1 MKTPSGNSLF
11 ETDCNNDHKTNK
23 PMKRTF
29 FTFLLVFL
37 AAFAWAQQVHHGES
51 FELDEPVQPI
61 GHDEYRATSHISLMP
76 GFSSSPEIGTS
87 LLLTISHTGLQAN
100 TATILAY
107 PNPAKDILNI
117 GLQGQPLAKQ
127 VGVQIIDA
135 TGRVCMEHHI
145 AGLGERLV
153 LDISRLEPGLYLY
166 RINGMEKEPLKGKFI
181 KQ

>member
-1 MKTPSGNSLF
+1 
-11 ETDCNNDHKTNK
+11 
-23 PMKRTF
+23 MKRTV
-29 FTFLLVFL
+29 FTLLLVFL
-37 AAFAWAQQVHHGES
+37 AALAWAQQVHHGEF

-135 TGRVCMEHHI
+135 TGRVCMEHLL

-153 LDISRLEPGLYLY
+153 LDVSRLEPGLYLY
-166 RINGMEKEPLKGKFI
+166 RINGMEKEPLKGRFI

>member
-1 MKTPSGNSLF
+1 MS
-11 ETDCNNDHKTNK
+11 
-23 PMKRTF
+23 
-29 FTFLLVFL
+29 V
-37 AAFAWAQQVHHGES
+37 GE
-51 FELDEPVQPI
+51 EE
-61 GHDEYRATSHISLMP
+61 
-76 GFSSSPEIGTS
+76 TS
-87 LLLTISHTGLQAN
+87 LVQVTC
-100 TATILAY
+100 Y